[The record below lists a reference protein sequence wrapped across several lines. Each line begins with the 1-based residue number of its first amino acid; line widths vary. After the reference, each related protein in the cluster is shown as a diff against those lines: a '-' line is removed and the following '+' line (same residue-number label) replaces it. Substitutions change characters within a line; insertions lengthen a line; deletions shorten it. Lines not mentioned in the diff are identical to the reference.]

1 MKKIAH
7 DILTEA
13 RQTRQNYQITGTNFD
28 KIKAN
33 MYSIFECYAYG
44 LINWDQVK
52 TRFKKS
58 IREYVS
64 LYKGTKHLKEEIEIM
79 RQEYKNTLRN
89 YKPALDAYRV
99 MSEQKLAAKLVTKN
113 NLSESIAKQHSS
125 TYYNSRML
133 SENNLTD
140 TVRLTWK
147 RVMEVYPNLTNTD
160 EARVRMLTI
169 FEGPTIDT
177 TQLITTV
184 MKEEPTLISGPMQTS
199 MRPKMRPGR
208 YDDPDQWFNPN
219 AGHRDQPDHPEN
231 RGLTDNPSA
240 APTTSLRPQKRPA
253 DLAQRAAVNRAVRSA
268 MGEHSRTEVDPGSTQ
283 QSLEGYKV
291 LPNIDRD
298 RYGERDGLEGP
309 FRTLSGKVVYYD
321 PKEGS
326 YYDPDT
332 DMYLSYDEFQQ
343 YDNDYSG
350 MKDERDIDV
359 KEEMSENSLSKISNS
374 TSVISLSNKL
384 AKHAGKTVK
393 MSVDT
398 NTGAG
403 EDEHNALYAL
413 KRKGLID
420 LQKTGTEGNT
430 IHFRV
435 KVSKDL
441 KEEVELDEVSNDVK
455 DQLRNI
461 DLEISRLNRR
471 YGSGD
476 IGDTGSMSAPAKIQ
490 MLTKQKQD
498 IMKKHSIKEEM
509 TDAEVDA
516 FHRALD
522 AIVHKHIGHSSDE
535 KKKDMNESKIIA
547 TGLLRDKPFRK
558 TFKNVEAMR
567 AWADREDADV
577 RGYHAAPGKGEDTQE
592 SVTEAVTL
600 DYSRYI
606 RSHGKKPRDTGGA
619 TWMFTTAE
627 YGSPEEDEI
636 FNFQGS
642 FADAKKA
649 AAQWA
654 RSRGASHVYVM
665 EDAVAE
671 RSMTKGEKSKEE
683 RLKKKYD
690 DSEMKSS
697 MKDQYGDDWKEVY
710 YATIRKKAME
720 QFNEMTSAGAIA
732 AVAQP
737 MVKMQRRKKT
747 NEKKKSPAGG
757 PPCWDGKKIH
767 PTKPTKM
774 KGGKRVNNCIDADSR
789 DGK

>member
-99 MSEQKLAAKLVTKN
+99 MSEQKLAAKLANKN

-169 FEGPTIDT
+169 FEGPTINT

-231 RGLTDNPSA
+231 RGLTNNPSA

-332 DMYLSYDEFQQ
+332 DMYMTYDEFRAL
-343 YDNDYSG
+343 DNDYSG
-350 MKDERDIDV
+350 MRDERDIPV
-359 KEEMSENSLSKISNS
+359 KEEM
-374 TSVISLSNKL
+374 
-384 AKHAGKTVK
+384 
-393 MSVDT
+393 T
-398 NTGAG
+398 NA
-403 EDEHNALYAL
+403 
-413 KRKGLID
+413 
-420 LQKTGTEGNT
+420 
-430 IHFRV
+430 
-435 KVSKDL
+435 
-441 KEEVELDEVSNDVK
+441 
-455 DQLRNI
+455 
-461 DLEISRLNRR
+461 EI
-471 YGSGD
+471 
-476 IGDTGSMSAPAKIQ
+476 
-490 MLTKQKQD
+490 
-498 IMKKHSIKEEM
+498 
-509 TDAEVDA
+509 DA

-522 AIVHKHIGHSSDE
+522 AIVHKHIGHSSHE

-567 AWADREDADV
+567 VWADREDADV

-592 SVTEAVTL
+592 SVNTV
-600 DYSRYI
+600 
-606 RSHGKKPRDTGGA
+606 G
-619 TWMFTTAE
+619 
-627 YGSPEEDEI
+627 
-636 FNFQGS
+636 
-642 FADAKKA
+642 
-649 AAQWA
+649 
-654 RSRGASHVYVM
+654 
-665 EDAVAE
+665 E

-697 MKDQYGDDWKEVY
+697 MKDQYGDGWKEVY

-737 MVKMQRRKKT
+737 IGKMQRRNKVKESQMMTEAEFDESAGEKDACYNKVKSRYKVWPSAYASGALVKCRKVGAANWGNKSKK
-747 NEKKKSPAGG
+747 
-757 PPCWDGKKIH
+757 
-767 PTKPTKM
+767 
-774 KGGKRVNNCIDADSR
+774 
-789 DGK
+789 

>member
-89 YKPALDAYRV
+89 YKPALDEYRV
-99 MSEQKLAAKLVTKN
+99 MSEQKLAAKLVNKN

-125 TYYNSRML
+125 TYYNSRIL

-140 TVRLTWK
+140 TARLTWK

-219 AGHRDQPDHPEN
+219 AGYRDQPDHPEN
-231 RGLTDNPSA
+231 RGLTNNPSA

-268 MGEHSRTEVDPGSTQ
+268 MGEHSRTEVDPGATQ

-332 DMYLSYDEFQQ
+332 DMYMTYDEFRAL
-343 YDNDYSG
+343 DNDYSG
-350 MKDERDIDV
+350 MRDERDIPV
-359 KEEMSENSLSKISNS
+359 KE
-374 TSVISLSNKL
+374 
-384 AKHAGKTVK
+384 
-393 MSVDT
+393 
-398 NTGAG
+398 
-403 EDEHNALYAL
+403 
-413 KRKGLID
+413 
-420 LQKTGTEGNT
+420 
-430 IHFRV
+430 
-435 KVSKDL
+435 
-441 KEEVELDEVSNDVK
+441 KEAVELGEVSNDVK

-490 MLTKQKQD
+490 RLTKQKQD

-522 AIVHKHIGHSSDE
+522 AIVHKHIGHSSHE

-592 SVTEAVTL
+592 SVELDEAAFKN
-600 DYSRYI
+600 DAEF
-606 RSHGKKPRDTGGA
+606 HKNMMKDHDKKSVKGS
-619 TWMFTTAE
+619 AE
-627 YGSPEEDEI
+627 YVRAHSAAANAHKEAAERHHIAHAQLSAGSKDVDYYVKPAREL
-636 FNFQGS
+636 G
-642 FADAKKA
+642 AYAKKLSDKA
-649 AAQWA
+649 NNL
-654 RSRGASHVYVM
+654 
-665 EDAVAE
+665 
-671 RSMTKGEKSKEE
+671 KEE
-683 RLKKKYD
+683 V
-690 DSEMKSS
+690 DS
-697 MKDQYGDDWKEVY
+697 WKEDY
-710 YATIRKKAME
+710 YATIRKKAIE

-737 MVKMQRRKKT
+737 MGKMQRRNKVKEDQMMTEAEFDESAGEKDACYNKVKSRYKVWPSAYASGALVKCRKVGAANWGNKSKK
-747 NEKKKSPAGG
+747 
-757 PPCWDGKKIH
+757 
-767 PTKPTKM
+767 
-774 KGGKRVNNCIDADSR
+774 
-789 DGK
+789 